1 MSELV
6 QDTRETLER
15 HEHLAHGAPDPH
27 GRRIALLIGILAAVL
42 AICDMSERSAQ
53 NAYLAHHIAVSD
65 QYAFLQARETRALVL
80 NQSATLLDALPS
92 TPQTVKAALAARAEA
107 MRLTVDSDRG
117 NGVHQIQARATAET
131 KARDAAL
138 DRYEWFEIVTSGLQ
152 IAIVLASV
160 SVVTRIRSIAFLGGA
175 LGVVA
180 TGLALLVVTGVV

>member
-92 TPQTVKAALAARAEA
+92 TPQTVRAALAARAEA
-107 MRLTVDSDRG
+107 MRLTADSDRG
-117 NGVHQIQARATAET
+117 NGVTRSPLRA
-131 KARDAAL
+131 
-138 DRYEWFEIVTSGLQ
+138 VSM
-152 IAIVLASV
+152 ASMRFL
-160 SVVTRIRSIAFLGGA
+160 TINDWDCMCRIHSFGQWDPQRMSRGS
-175 LGVVA
+175 
-180 TGLALLVVTGVV
+180 LL

>member
-1 MSELV
+1 MSDLV

-15 HEHLAHGAPDPH
+15 HEHLAHGEPDPH
-27 GRRIALLIGILAAVL
+27 GRRIALLIGILAAIL
-42 AICDMSERSAQ
+42 AICDMSERSSQ

-92 TPQTVKAALAARAEA
+92 TPQTAKAAVAARAEA
-107 MRLTVDSDRG
+107 LRLTADSDHG
-117 NGVHQIQARATAET
+117 NGVHQIQTRAAAET

-138 DRYEWFEIVTSGLQ
+138 ARYEWFEIITSALQ

-160 SVVTRIRSIAFLGGA
+160 SVVTRIHSIAFLGGA
-175 LGVVA
+175 LGIA
-180 TGLALLVVTGVV
+180 AAGLAVLVVSGVV